1 MKKML
6 KVMSG
11 IAIGSMIGLVG
22 YAMLNRKT
30 RKKAEDLAD
39 TMLSEAKS
47 MMK

>member
-1 MKKML
+1 MKKVL
-6 KVMSG
+6 KVMGG
-11 IAIGSMIGLVG
+11 IALGSMIGLLG
-22 YAMLNRKT
+22 YTMLNKKT